1 MKKIQKYITPLFVIF
16 FFILLSIQQWEEYY
30 NFHLEKK
37 QNIQHQENISN
48 KLDKFSLNQIKDIK
62 NLSIYK
68 TPNLSLLDQIVSEI
82 NNAQSRIFLET
93 YILTETRIQQALKD
107 AFKRWIDVQVILEQ
121 NPYMAYSINNK
132 SFNNLDKSWI
142 PVVWSDSEDYSFNHS
157 KFIII
162 DNHFYISTW
171 NYSYSTFKYNRDF
184 FMKSDDSEILKIIL
198 EIYHHDYIWEKKD
211 FYHPNIVLSPFN
223 SRAIFEKYFL
233 SAEKS
238 IDLYFQ
244 YFKDEKLVSTLINQ
258 QQSWIQV
265 TAIIP
270 KTALDN
276 NLEVINTMQKSWIKF
291 HIMTKKKMHS
301 KVIIIDKKYWFIW
314 SVNFSSYSLDQ
325 NRELW
330 LLIKNNKVVKEILD
344 YFQDDIANNTVKK

>member
-1 MKKIQKYITPLFVIF
+1 MKKIQKYITPLFIIF

-30 NFHLEKK
+30 NFHQEKK
-37 QNIQHQENISN
+37 ENIQHQENISN
-48 KLDKFSLNQIKDIK
+48 KIDNFSINHIEEIE
-62 NLSIYK
+62 NLSIYR
-68 TPNLSLLDQIVSEI
+68 TPDISLLDQIVTEI
-82 NNAQSRIFLET
+82 NNAQSRVLLET
-93 YILTETRIQQALKD
+93 YILTETRIQKALKE
-107 AFKRWIDVQVILEQ
+107 AFIRWIEVKVILEK
-121 NPYMAYSINNK
+121 NPYMAYNINNK
-132 SFNNLDKSWI
+132 SFNNLKSSGI

-184 FMKSDDSEILKIIL
+184 FMKSDDSDILKKIL
-198 EIYHHDYIWEKKD
+198 KIYHHDYIWEKKN
-211 FYHPNIVLSPFN
+211 FFHPNIVLSPFN
-223 SRAIFEKYFL
+223 SCSVFEKYFL

-244 YFKDEKLVSTLINQ
+244 YFKDEILVETLINKQ
-258 QQSWIQV
+258 KLWIQV

-276 NLEVINTMQKSWIKF
+276 NSDVLSTMQKSGIKF
-291 HIMTKKKMHS
+291 HVMTKKKMHS

-330 LLIKNNKVVKEILD
+330 LLIKNSKNIQELLE
-344 YFQDDIANNTVKK
+344 YFQDDIAKNKVKK